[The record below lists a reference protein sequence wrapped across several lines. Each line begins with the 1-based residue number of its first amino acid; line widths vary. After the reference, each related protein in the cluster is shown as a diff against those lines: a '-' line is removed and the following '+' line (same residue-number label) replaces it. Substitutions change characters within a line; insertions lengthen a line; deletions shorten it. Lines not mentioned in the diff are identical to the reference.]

1 MSEAI
6 PSSVSG
12 TLQSGAIE
20 SNEPI
25 VVFENVS
32 ITFDVKPVL
41 QDISFAVHSGETRI
55 ILGPAGCGKSVLMKL
70 ANGLVRPDSGSIFI
84 FGNDIT
90 KMHDRELYKLRAHI
104 GMVFQESA
112 LFDSLSVEDNV
123 GYRLHEEHVPE
134 EEAHARVIE
143 ALQFVELE
151 QTIAKFPPELSGGM
165 RRRVS
170 IARAIISKPDLIL
183 YDSPTGGLDPIT
195 STTIIELVMKQ
206 RDVSHTT
213 SLLITHRLQDA
224 FSLAMNRYNQKEG
237 KMERIPHNGIDDGT
251 KFLVLNEGKVVF
263 DGSTMELVHTSD
275 PWLKDYLGQS
285 SEPVA
290 PSKPEL

>member
-1 MSEAI
+1 MAEVLTRDD
-6 PSSVSG
+6 P
-12 TLQSGAIE
+12 TQSRPAE
-20 SNEPI
+20 NEPV

-32 ITFDVKPVL
+32 IAFDLKPVL
-41 QDISFAVHSGETRI
+41 EKISFSVTHGETRI
-55 ILGPAGCGKSVLMKL
+55 ILGPAGGGKSVLMKL
-70 ANGLVRPDSGSIFI
+70 ADGLLKADSGTIRV
-84 FGNDIT
+84 FGEDIT
-90 KMHDRELYKLRAHI
+90 TMPETELFKLRARI

-123 GYRLHEEHVPE
+123 AYRLHEDGVPE
-134 EEAHARVIE
+134 DEAHARVVE
-143 ALQFVELE
+143 ALKFVGLE
-151 QTIAKFPPELSGGM
+151 QAIAKFPPELSGGM

-224 FSLAMNRYNQKEG
+224 FTLATHRYDLETEA
-237 KMERIPHNGIDDGT
+237 MDPIPNGGIDEST

-263 DGSTMELVHTSD
+263 DGTTPELVGSDD
-275 PWLKDYLGQS
+275 PWLRQYLS
-285 SEPVA
+285 
-290 PSKPEL
+290 